1 MLFVS
6 RIELEDGANPDDLS
20 ATLAVM
26 LQRSKV
32 VHVAGA
38 PRPAGLGCFYEEVAA
53 GLSRHLAPG
62 RKSTWG
68 DRDREQWIEVRS
80 GGQRLGRDA
89 RRPLHTDEASATHP
103 AHVILMY
110 CERAATR
117 GGGNVF
123 LDADVVAAALSR
135 VDPPWRESLQCQPVC
150 FAGSGE
156 SGTRVIFSL
165 RDSLA
170 FMAWDYRLLDSRQS
184 AVARGLA
191 ERFNAFLEDEVS
203 DDLLH
208 LVDLEQ
214 GEAIIWWDALVLHG
228 RAPAKEGGDIRY
240 FRKTGIS
247 MDRFPF
253 PPDPREPATAIG

>member
-6 RIELEDGANPDDLS
+6 QIQLEDGANPDDLS

-38 PRPAGLGCFYEEVAA
+38 PRPAGLGCFYEELAA
-53 GLSRHLAPG
+53 GLSRNLDPR

-68 DRDREQWIEVRS
+68 DRGREQWIEVRS
-80 GGQRLGRDA
+80 RRQRRGRDA
-89 RRPLHTDEASATHP
+89 RRPLHTDEAAATQP
-103 AHVILMY
+103 AQLILMY

-117 GGGNVF
+117 GGGSVF
-123 LDADVVAAALSR
+123 LDAATVAAALSR
-135 VDPPWRESLQCQPVC
+135 VDPPWRESLQRQPVC
-150 FAGSGE
+150 FVGSGE
-156 SGTRVIFSL
+156 SGTRVILSL

-170 FMAWDYRLLDSRQS
+170 SMAWDYRLLDSRQS
-184 AVARGLA
+184 AAALCLA
-191 ERFNAFLEDEVS
+191 ERFNAFLEEEVS
-203 DDLLH
+203 DDLFH
-208 LVDLEQ
+208 LVELEQ

-228 RAPAKEGGDIRY
+228 RAPVREGGDIRY
-240 FRKTGIS
+240 FRKTGIT

-253 PPDPREPATAIG
+253 PPDLLEPGSAIG